1 MADSNNVFI
10 LFEEIKT
17 ALNGI
22 KSKLE
27 ELPNVASQRHRIGND
42 KLDLSPIKEVVTKTA
57 KAQSEKIKGLLER
70 QWKAYAQLS
79 SLTLQQLD
87 AIKKSQDEQG
97 EQQELQPQEHIHRHR
112 FDIKSSKVFSF
123 VVGIGVVCAFS
134 LWGNIEQWQSKRQYA
149 DDALKFRAIRA
160 WGGCNANDILWLN
173 KVFDIHRD
181 EKAIEWVR
189 KQADEYDTYLK
200 AVSDSIM
207 QENVKSNAGRHD
219 SVTILFSA
227 MTILSAVFQPIK

>member
-1 MADSNNVFI
+1 MADNNNVFI

-17 ALNGI
+17 MLVSMANRLEALPKVI
-22 KSKLE
+22 DRQQ
-27 ELPNVASQRHRIGND
+27 PDGND
-42 KLDLSPIKEVVTKTA
+42 KQDFSPIKNAVAETA
-57 KAQSEKIKGLLER
+57 KAQSEEIKGLLAK

-79 SLTLQQLD
+79 TLTLQQLD

-97 EQQELQPQEHIHRHR
+97 EQQEQQPQEHIHRHS

-123 VVGIGVVCAFS
+123 VVGLGMVCVFS
-134 LWGNIEQWQSKRQYA
+134 LWGNIEQWKSNLQYA

-160 WGGCNANDILWLN
+160 WGGCNANDVLWLN

-189 KQADEYDTYLK
+189 KQADGYATSLK
-200 AVSDSIM
+200 TVSDSIM
-207 QENVKSNAGRHD
+207 QEGLKSKSPTDNLKSD
-219 SVTILFSA
+219 
-227 MTILSAVFQPIK
+227 

>member
-1 MADSNNVFI
+1 MADNNVFI

-22 KSKLE
+22 KRRVE
-27 ELPNVASQRHRIGND
+27 ELPNVASQQQQTGNG
-42 KLDLSPIKEVVTKTA
+42 KPDLSPIKDVVTETA
-57 KAQSEKIKGLLER
+57 KAKSEEIKGLLER

-79 SLTLQQLD
+79 TLTLQQLD
-87 AIKKSQDEQG
+87 DIRKSQKEQG
-97 EQQELQPQEHIHRHR
+97 EHQELQPQEHIHRHS

-123 VVGIGVVCAFS
+123 VVGLGMVCALS

-149 DDALKFRAIRA
+149 DDALKFRAIRS
-160 WGGCNANDILWLN
+160 WGGCDADRVLWLN

-189 KQADEYDTYLK
+189 KQADGYDTSLK
-200 AVSDSIM
+200 AVSDSLM
-207 QENVKSNAGRHD
+207 QEDLKLKSD
-219 SVTILFSA
+219 
-227 MTILSAVFQPIK
+227 

>member
-1 MADSNNVFI
+1 MADNNVFI

-17 ALNGI
+17 ILEGM

-27 ELPNVASQRHRIGND
+27 ALPKVIDRQKTNGND
-42 KLDLSPIKEVVTKTA
+42 KQDLSPIKEAVAETT
-57 KAQSEKIKGLLER
+57 KAQSEEIKGLLAK

-79 SLTLQQLD
+79 TLTLQQLD

-97 EQQELQPQEHIHRHR
+97 EQQEQQPQEHIHRHS
-112 FDIKSSKVFSF
+112 FDIKSSKVLSF
-123 VVGIGVVCAFS
+123 VVGLGVLCAFS
-134 LWGNIEQWQSKRQYA
+134 LWGNIEQWNSKRQYA

-160 WGGCNANDILWLN
+160 WGGCDANDVLWLN

-189 KQADEYDTYLK
+189 KQADGYDTSLK
-200 AVSDSIM
+200 TVSDSIM
-207 QENVKSNAGRHD
+207 QESIKSKSDRH
-219 SVTILFSA
+219 S
-227 MTILSAVFQPIK
+227 IK

>member
-1 MADSNNVFI
+1 MADNNNVFI

-17 ALNGI
+17 MLEGM
-22 KSKLE
+22 KSKQE
-27 ELPNVASQRHRIGND
+27 ELPNVIDRQQPDGDSKQ
-42 KLDLSPIKEVVTKTA
+42 DLSPIKDAMVEA
-57 KAQSEKIKGLLER
+57 ARANAEQIKGLLAK

-79 SLTLQQLD
+79 TLILQQLD

-97 EQQELQPQEHIHRHR
+97 EQQEQQPQEHIHRHS

-123 VVGIGVVCAFS
+123 VVGLGMVCAFS

-160 WGGCNANDILWLN
+160 WGGCDANDVLWLN

-189 KQADEYDTYLK
+189 KQADGYDTSLK

-207 QENVKSNAGRHD
+207 QEGLKGKSPTDNLKSD
-219 SVTILFSA
+219 
-227 MTILSAVFQPIK
+227 

>member
-1 MADSNNVFI
+1 MADNNVFI

-17 ALNGI
+17 MLEGM

-27 ELPNVASQRHRIGND
+27 ALPKVIDRQKTNGND
-42 KLDLSPIKEVVTKTA
+42 KQDLSPIKEAVAETT
-57 KAQSEKIKGLLER
+57 KAQSEEIKGLLAK

-79 SLTLQQLD
+79 TLTLQQLD

-97 EQQELQPQEHIHRHR
+97 EQQEQQPQEHIHRHS
-112 FDIKSSKVFSF
+112 FDIKSSKVLSF
-123 VVGIGVVCAFS
+123 VVGLGVLCAFS
-134 LWGNIEQWQSKRQYA
+134 LWGNIEQWNSKRQYA

-160 WGGCNANDILWLN
+160 WGGCDANDVLWLN

-189 KQADEYDTYLK
+189 KQAGGYDTSLK
-200 AVSDSIM
+200 TVSDSIM
-207 QENVKSNAGRHD
+207 QESIKSKSDRH
-219 SVTILFSA
+219 S
-227 MTILSAVFQPIK
+227 IK